1 MTVEA
6 RRNAKR
12 MTRRRRLAAVAVGV
26 GIAAASGHGAA
37 GVAWA
42 DGGHAHSSTT
52 NHSSDSDSGTKKHT
66 RPNKS
71 SVAPKH
77 RSTKAAAGSASDTT
91 DSPSSTAATATSSTA
106 SSDAPQHHSRAS
118 RRAEAKSKAIT
129 KTPVAAVSTAVAHA
143 APPVVAP
150 VTTKSAPIKSAAA
163 AVAATPTA
171 VLKSAAVT
179 ASSSAGTTTTTVKTP
194 APLSPIA
201 KLIALPGRIINTV
214 LQVLDLTV
222 AQSGPKSPFNW
233 APVDEALFAAFRGL
247 ETLLGFNKTPAG
259 QPTVPTLT
267 YTGPTDDQTPTVA
280 QFLDA
285 AAGEYT
291 LGGQPGGLKP
301 LTVNG
306 FQMQT
311 FNPLSG
317 AVGKAW
323 VTPQGQIIIAYQGT
337 TGGTNLL
344 FHPLIAIT
352 QFIADFQIIFTHTT
366 PQAFYDSLAFE
377 RRVEAA
383 ATAQGYSTDDIF
395 LTGHS
400 LGGWEAEFVA
410 QRTGLGGIGFESPG
424 INTKVA
430 GNGADSGFVNVETYG
445 DTAAY
450 FSTDLPGLQ
459 PFMPAYEAAGGSK
472 PHYGSIVMI
481 GDPSAV
487 NPLLNVSKLW
497 GPNPIND
504 IIFAVDVL
512 GNFLE
517 HHLPG
522 MQAYNL
528 GVAADPGVVP
538 WLGATMGPVEDWADL
553 TIGQLQQ
560 AASDAGV
567 LIAP

>member
-1 MTVEA
+1 MTLHG
-6 RRNAKR
+6 RRNTKR
-12 MTRRRRLAAVAVGV
+12 MSRRYRLAAVAVGI
-26 GIAAASGHGAA
+26 GIAAAGHD
-37 GVAWA
+37 VAWA
-42 DGGHAHSSTT
+42 ETGHP
-52 NHSSDSDSGTKKHT
+52 DSGNSAGHTSAAASASPGPAKPVTHPGTTAPAPQKKG
-66 RPNKS
+66 K
-71 SVAPKH
+71 
-77 RSTKAAAGSASDTT
+77 KAAADTSQPPDTATPSAAGS
-91 DSPSSTAATATSSTA
+91 DSPVPQHNSAKNSDAGAAKRAAKTKNPVAPTAATKAQTA
-106 SSDAPQHHSRAS
+106 VTTPRVSAQPPAPAH
-118 RRAEAKSKAIT
+118 
-129 KTPVAAVSTAVAHA
+129 TPV
-143 APPVVAP
+143 
-150 VTTKSAPIKSAAA
+150 AAA
-163 AVAATPTA
+163 AVAATSTGA
-171 VLKSAAVT
+171 VSLKPT
-179 ASSSAGTTTTTVKTP
+179 ASSSSPTNTTTVPTP

-201 KLIALPGRIINTV
+201 QLIALPGRIINTV

-222 AQSGPKSPFNW
+222 SQSGPKSPFNW
-233 APVDEALFAAFRGL
+233 SPIDEALFAAFRGF
-247 ETLLGFNKTPAG
+247 ENVLGLNKTPAN
-259 QPTVPTLT
+259 QPKVPTLT
-267 YTGPTDDQTPTVA
+267 YTGPTNDQTPTVA

-285 AAGEYT
+285 AAGAYV

-301 LTVNG
+301 FTVNG

-323 VTPQGQIIIAYQGT
+323 VTPQGQIVIAYQGT

-352 QFIADFQIIFTHTT
+352 QFITDFQIIFTHTT

-377 RRVEAA
+377 RAVQAA
-383 ATAQGYSTDDIF
+383 ATAQGYSTGDIY

-400 LGGWEAEFVA
+400 LGGWEAQYVA
-410 QRTGLGGIGFESPG
+410 QQTGLGGIGFEGPG
-424 INTKVA
+424 LNTSVA
-430 GNGADSGFVNVETYG
+430 GNGVNSNFVNIETYG

-459 PFMPAYEAAGGSK
+459 PLMPAYVPGGGSK
-472 PHYGSIVMI
+472 PHYGDIVMI
-481 GDPSAV
+481 GNPSAV
-487 NPLLNVSKLW
+487 NPLFNDAALL
-497 GPNPIND
+497 GLNPIND
-504 IIFAVDVL
+504 IVAVVDAL

-528 GVAADPGVVP
+528 GVAPDPGVVP
-538 WLGATMGPVEDWADL
+538 WLGAKMGPINNWGGL

>member
-1 MTVEA
+1 MMPVHT
-6 RRNAKR
+6 RRNTKR
-12 MTRRRRLAAVAVGV
+12 LTRRRRLAAVAVGV
-26 GIAAASGHGAA
+26 GIAAASGHG
-37 GVAWA
+37 VAWA
-42 DGGHAHSSTT
+42 DAGHAHSGGAGHATS
-52 NHSSDSDSGTKKHT
+52 SGTDPGAKKHT
-66 RPNKS
+66 GPLKTAA
-71 SVAPKH
+71 VTKH
-77 RSTKAAAGSASDTT
+77 TSKKTGVDSASTTGTSDKSTGAT
-91 DSPSSTAATATSSTA
+91 DST
-106 SSDAPQHHSRAS
+106 APQHHRVNGLSSGRHSTTKTTA
-118 RRAEAKSKAIT
+118 AT
-129 KTPVAAVSTAVAHA
+129 KTPT
-143 APPVVAP
+143 
-150 VTTKSAPIKSAAA
+150 AAA
-163 AVAATPTA
+163 AVVTNAAVTSTSA
-171 VLKSAAVT
+171 LKSAATT
-179 ASSSAGTTTTTVKTP
+179 ASSSSNTTTVRTP

-201 KLIALPGRIINTV
+201 QLIAMPGRIINTV
-214 LQVLDLTV
+214 LQALDLTV

-233 APVDEALFAAFRGL
+233 APIDEALFAAFRGL
-247 ETLLGFNKTPAG
+247 ETMVGLNKTPAKA
-259 QPTVPTLT
+259 QTPPTLT

-285 AAGEYT
+285 AAGEYV

-317 AVGKAW
+317 AAGKAW

-352 QFIADFQIIFTHTT
+352 QLVADLQVIFTNTT

-377 RRVEAA
+377 KQVAA
-383 ATAQGYSTDDIF
+383 VATAQGYSTDDIF

-400 LGGWEAEFVA
+400 LGSWEAEYVA
-410 QRTGLGGIGFESPG
+410 QRTGLGGVGFEGPG
-424 INTKVA
+424 LNTTVP
-430 GNGADSGFVNVETYG
+430 GNGANSGFVNVETYG
-445 DTAAY
+445 DAAAY

-481 GDPSAV
+481 GEPSAV
-487 NPLLNVSKLW
+487 NPLLNVSTLW

-504 IIFAVDVL
+504 IVFIVDVL

-522 MQAYNL
+522 MQAHNL
-528 GVAADPGVVP
+528 DVAADPGVVP
-538 WLGATMGPVEDWADL
+538 WLGATMGPVDDWANL
-553 TIGQLQQ
+553 TIGKLQQ
-560 AASDAGV
+560 VASDAGV